1 MVKEDKNKILTW
13 HISPFSTRSIMVM
26 LEVEL
31 PKLTVETF
39 TQSFLL
45 QREVKADRLPWTL
58 FDTTK
63 KCLCLLGLT
72 FHFELLSSENQSC
85 I

>member
-1 MVKEDKNKILTW
+1 
-13 HISPFSTRSIMVM
+13 M

-45 QREVKADRLPWTL
+45 QREVKAGRISLIFWML
-58 FDTTK
+58 FDTIVK
-63 KCLCLLGLT
+63 YFCLLGLT
-72 FHFELLSSENQSC
+72 FPFELLSSENHSLKNCQSC
-85 I
+85 N